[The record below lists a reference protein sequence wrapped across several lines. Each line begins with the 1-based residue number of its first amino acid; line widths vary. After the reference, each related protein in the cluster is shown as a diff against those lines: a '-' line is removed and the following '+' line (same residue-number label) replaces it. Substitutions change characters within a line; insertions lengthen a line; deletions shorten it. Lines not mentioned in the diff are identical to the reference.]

1 MTVAPGSM
9 SLPPGNSVAPGTW
22 RYGPPP
28 SSGAD
33 VDFVKTW
40 YEPGSHLNNRS
51 VILQPGVPGVLSGGN
66 QLRKFAELT
75 NNDPAIT
82 VYIGDSS
89 QVTAGAGPFAGRP
102 LLPGAVVTYDAHE
115 YIGDV
120 YGIIPGGA
128 ANAVDVRV
136 SDPTAGN

>member
-1 MTVAPGSM
+1 V
-9 SLPPGNSVAPGTW
+9 SLPGVLPATPPDTW
-22 RYGPPP
+22 RYAPPS

-33 VDFVKTW
+33 VDFARTW
-40 YEPGSHLNNRS
+40 YEPGSHLNQRS
-51 VILQPGVPGVLSGGN
+51 VILEPGIPGVLSGGN
-66 QLRKFAELT
+66 QLRKFASMV

-89 QVTAGAGPFAGRP
+89 QVTAGAGPFAGSP
-102 LLPGAVVTYDAHE
+102 LLPRAGMTFDAHE

-120 YGIIPGGA
+120 WGVIPAGA

-136 SDPTAGN
+136 MDPTAGN